1 MYMHTFKPW
10 IIYSFLVAVL
20 AGACFLSLFAGAV
33 RIPLDE
39 MFESGIIRLR
49 VARILLAVVVGAGL
63 SVAGAVFQA
72 LLRNPLAE
80 PYILGVS
87 SGAGLGAASAIVL
100 GIGAMSVWSVPAMA
114 FVGSVLTILIV
125 YRLASE
131 PNGVV
136 PVYTLLLAGVIVNAA
151 LSSVLMFIVSS
162 SSSNELHNVV
172 WWLLGNLQIFDWRL
186 LQLVSLVILSCL
198 FVVGIMSHKLN
209 IITLG
214 EEPASHLGLNVEAT
228 KKIFFLLASLM
239 TASAVAACGLIGFVG
254 LIIPH
259 CVRLAIGP
267 DHRRLVLASALAG
280 AVFLVLA
287 DSFARTVIA
296 PTEIPIGVVTTFIG
310 GPFFLFLLK
319 RKKNTYWC

>member
-1 MYMHTFKPW
+1 MQNVKPW
-10 IIYSFLVAVL
+10 KIYSFLLVVL
-20 AGACFLSLFAGAV
+20 TTACFLSLFAGAV
-33 RIPLDE
+33 RIPIDE
-39 MFESGIIRLR
+39 MFTSGIIRLR
-49 VARILLAVVVGAGL
+49 VARILLAIVAGAGL
-63 SVAGAVFQA
+63 SVSGAIFQA

-87 SGAGLGAASAIVL
+87 SGAGLGATSAIVL
-100 GIGAMSVWSVPAMA
+100 GMGAISIWSVPAMA
-114 FVGSVLTILIV
+114 FCGSIITILIV
-125 YRLASE
+125 YRLARE

-162 SSSNELHNVV
+162 SSSDELHNVI
-172 WWLLGNLQIFDWRL
+172 WWLLGNLQIFDWQL
-186 LQLVSLVILSCL
+186 LQLVSVVILLCL
-198 FVVGIMSHKLN
+198 SVVVMMSHKLN

-214 EEPASHLGLNVEAT
+214 EEPASHLGLNVEVT

-267 DHRRLVLASALAG
+267 DHRRLVLASAISG
-280 AVFLVLA
+280 AIFLILA
-287 DSFARTVIA
+287 DSFARTIIA
-296 PTEIPIGVVTTFIG
+296 PSEIPIGVVTTFIG

-319 RKKNTYWC
+319 RKKNNYWC

>member
-10 IIYSFLVAVL
+10 IIYSFLVAML

-39 MFESGIIRLR
+39 MSESGIIRLR

-87 SGAGLGAASAIVL
+87 SGAGLGATSAIVL
-100 GIGAMSVWSVPAMA
+100 GIGAMSVWSIPAMA

-198 FVVGIMSHKLN
+198 FVVSMMSHKLN

-310 GPFFLFLLK
+310 GAFFLFMLK

>member
-1 MYMHTFKPW
+1 MYMQTFKPW
-10 IIYSFLVAVL
+10 IIYSFLVVVL
-20 AGACFLSLFAGAV
+20 AGACFFSLFAGAV

-49 VARILLAVVVGAGL
+49 VARILLAVVAGAGL

-114 FVGSVLTILIV
+114 FVGSVLTILTV

-198 FVVGIMSHKLN
+198 FIVSMMSHKLN

>member
-1 MYMHTFKPW
+1 MHTFKPW
-10 IIYSFLVAVL
+10 IIYTFLVAVL

-198 FVVGIMSHKLN
+198 FVVGMMSHKLN

-280 AVFLVLA
+280 SVFLVLA

>member
-1 MYMHTFKPW
+1 MQSIKPW
-10 IIYSFLVAVL
+10 IIYSFLLAVL
-20 AGACFLSLFAGAV
+20 ATACFLSLFAGAV
-33 RIPLDE
+33 RIPIDE
-39 MFESGIIRLR
+39 MFTSGIIRLR
-49 VARILLAVVVGAGL
+49 IARILLAIVVGAGL
-63 SVAGAVFQA
+63 SVSGAVFQA

-87 SGAGLGAASAIVL
+87 SGAGLGATSAIVL
-100 GIGAMSVWSVPAMA
+100 GMGALSIWSVPAMA
-114 FVGSVLTILIV
+114 FCGSIITILIV
-125 YRLASE
+125 YRLARE

-162 SSSNELHNVV
+162 SSSDELHSVI
-172 WWLLGNLQIFDWRL
+172 WWLLGNLQIFDWQL
-186 LQLVSLVILSCL
+186 LQLVSVVILLCL
-198 FVVGIMSHKLN
+198 SVVVMMSHKLN

-214 EEPASHLGLNVEAT
+214 DEPAGHLGLNVEAT

-267 DHRRLVLASALAG
+267 DHRRLVLASAISG
-280 AVFLVLA
+280 AIFLILA
-287 DSFARTVIA
+287 DSFARTIIA

-310 GPFFLFLLK
+310 GPFFLYLLK

>member
-1 MYMHTFKPW
+1 M
-10 IIYSFLVAVL
+10 LVA
-20 AGACFLSLFAGAV
+20 ACFVSLFIGAV
-33 RIPLDE
+33 RVPISE
-39 MFESGIIRLR
+39 MLESGIIRLR
-49 VARILLAVVVGAGL
+49 VARIILAIIAGAGL

-72 LLRNPLAE
+72 ILRNPLAE

-100 GIGAMSVWSVPAMA
+100 GMGALSIWSVPAMA
-114 FVGSVLTILIV
+114 FAGSLLTILIV
-125 YRLASE
+125 YRLARE
-131 PNGVV
+131 ANGVV

-151 LSSVLMFIVSS
+151 LSSGLMFIVSAS
-162 SSSNELHNVV
+162 SSDELHNVI
-172 WWLLGNLQIFDWRL
+172 WWLLGNLQIFDWQL
-186 LQLVSLVILSCL
+186 LQLVSIVILLCL
-198 FVVGIMSHKLN
+198 LTVVMMSHKLN

-214 EEPASHLGLNVEAT
+214 EEPASHLGLNVEVT
-228 KKIFFLLASLM
+228 KKIFFLLASLI
-239 TASAVAACGLIGFVG
+239 TAAVVAACGLIGFVG

-267 DHRRLVLASALAG
+267 DHRRLILASALSG

-287 DSFARTVIA
+287 DSFARSIIA

-319 RKKNTYWC
+319 RKKNNYWC

>member
-10 IIYSFLVAVL
+10 IIYTFLVAVL

-198 FVVGIMSHKLN
+198 FVVGMMSHKLN

>member
-1 MYMHTFKPW
+1 VL
-10 IIYSFLVAVL
+10 LVIL
-20 AGACFLSLFAGAV
+20 AGACGVSLFAGAV
-33 RIPLDE
+33 RVPVNE

-49 VARILLAVVVGAGL
+49 VARILLAIFTGAAL
-63 SVAGAVFQA
+63 SVSGAIFQA

-100 GIGAMSVWSVPAMA
+100 GMGTLSIWSVPAMA
-114 FVGSVLTILIV
+114 FCGSILTILIV
-125 YRLASE
+125 YRLARE

-151 LSSVLMFIVSS
+151 ISSVLMFIVSVS
-162 SSSNELHNVV
+162 SSDELHNVI
-172 WWLLGNLQIFDWRL
+172 WWLLGNLQIFDWQL
-186 LQLVSLVILSCL
+186 LQLVSVVILLCL
-198 FVVGIMSHKLN
+198 SAVVMMSHKLN

-214 EEPASHLGLNVEAT
+214 EEPAAHLGLNVEAT

-267 DHRRLVLASALAG
+267 DHRRLVLASALSG
-280 AVFLVLA
+280 ATFLVLA
-287 DSFARTVIA
+287 DSFARTIIA

>member
-1 MYMHTFKPW
+1 MHTFKPW
-10 IIYSFLVAVL
+10 IIYTFLVAVL

-198 FVVGIMSHKLN
+198 FVVSMMSHKLN